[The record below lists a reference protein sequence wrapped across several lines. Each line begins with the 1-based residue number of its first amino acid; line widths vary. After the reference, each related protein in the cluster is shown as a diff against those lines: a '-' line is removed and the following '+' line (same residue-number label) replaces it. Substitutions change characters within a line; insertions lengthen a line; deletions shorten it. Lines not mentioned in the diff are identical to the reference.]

1 MKQSKG
7 MKNNQNDIKDTK
19 QGKSRVMRRK
29 GKKPYANKDKSDD
42 KIRIEEDNTDVLSNR
57 SRFGNPNW
65 YFTDKVLAEQTA
77 QFSFQDFIG
86 AGTLLDN
93 GVTLPSIMTIS
104 LNPSADNSLAGYA
117 GISTATLMAR
127 KLYNSL
133 ANTSG
138 RTQNYAPQD
147 VFTLLLALGEI
158 ISYASY
164 LKRALGVAFT
174 YNVRNRD
181 FPSKIIDSMG
191 INSSDLFAN
200 LNRYRVELNTLLTQ
214 INKIPFPAN
223 IAWFDK
229 CNAIY
234 EGIFQDNMSP
244 MSQIYMLIPATTWI
258 LDESSYEEG
267 TVLRTLPVTVESLT
281 NYAPV
286 TRNMSSHIS
295 NLRTMIQALL
305 TSTTLNYIYG
315 DILNYSS
322 KFNVKLLYMNMI
334 EDSYT
339 VMPQYDQEVLL
350 HIHNM
355 TLIGSTI
362 IDLSGDRVPSKPIL
376 ATYTP
381 YNDVFPDVNNNSI
394 IYNPVFRT
402 TNTAEELQ
410 AFQLGMMNIVDFPFG
425 APDLVGKIESTRF
438 QIRTDIGIGEGDKS
452 LAFINDSGAIGG
464 IVATVLPD
472 HYPVRLNLYAP
483 DQQPLTLET
492 TYRINSVTQPIGH
505 YFTKFDNAPLLYVV
519 NTETGMPY
527 VFGDVNYYT
536 NLPGSILSRMC
547 NLTYQSLFELR

>member
-1 MKQSKG
+1 MKENSKEN
-7 MKNNQNDIKDTK
+7 KRNKFRKDIRK
-19 QGKSRVMRRK
+19 K
-29 GKKPYANKDKSDD
+29 GKKPYHNQDKSDD
-42 KIRIEEDNTDVLSNR
+42 NIKIEEDSSDVLKNR

-93 GVTLPSIMTIS
+93 GLTLPSIMTIS

-158 ISYASY
+158 ISYVSY

-174 YNVRNRD
+174 YNIRNRD
-181 FPSKIIDSMG
+181 FPTKIIEAMR

-200 LNRYRVELNTLLTQ
+200 LNKYRVELNTLLTQ

-229 CNAIY
+229 CNALY

-244 MSQIYMLIPATTWI
+244 MSQIYMMIPATTWK
-258 LDESSYEEG
+258 LDEESYNQG
-267 TVLRTLPVTVESLT
+267 SVLRTLPVTVSSISSYT
-281 NYAPV
+281 PS
-286 TRNMSSHIS
+286 TRNFSTHIS
-295 NLRTMIQALL
+295 QLRDMVQALL

-315 DILNYSS
+315 DILNYAS
-322 KFNVKLLYMNMI
+322 KFGTKLLYMNVI

-355 TLIGSTI
+355 ILIGSTT
-362 IDLSGDRVPSKPIL
+362 IDISGTREPATPIY

-394 IYNPVFRT
+394 VYNPVFSCEY
-402 TNTAEELQ
+402 TAQQITDMKIGL
-410 AFQLGMMNIVDFPFG
+410 MNVVDFPFG
-425 APDLVGKIESTRF
+425 VPDLIGKIESTRF
-438 QIRTDIGIGEGDKS
+438 QIRTDIGLNEGDKS
-452 LAFINDSGAIGG
+452 LAFLPDESIAG

-472 HYPVRLNLYAP
+472 HYPVYIQCYAP
-483 DQQPLTLET
+483 NATWSINRTYINISVNT
-492 TYRINSVTQPIGH
+492 TQAHFI
-505 YFTKFDNAPLLYVV
+505 TKFDNAPLLYVTSSESPMLGLV
-519 NTETGMPY
+519 
-527 VFGDVNYYT
+527 GDVNYYT
-536 NLPGSILSRMC
+536 NLPSDILSRMC
-547 NLTYQSLFELR
+547 NITYQSLFELR

>member
-1 MKQSKG
+1 MEKE
-7 MKNNQNDIKDTK
+7 IKK
-19 QGKSRVMRRK
+19 EIKRRNSRRK
-29 GKKPYANKDKSDD
+29 GKKPYINKDKSDD
-42 KIRIEEDNTDVLSNR
+42 KIKIEEDNSDILKNR

-65 YFTDKVLAEQTA
+65 YFTDKALAEQTA

-86 AGTLLDN
+86 SGTLIDN
-93 GVTLPSIMTIS
+93 GVTLPSIMTIL

-158 ISYASY
+158 ISYVSY

-181 FPSKIIDSMG
+181 FPSKVIDCMG

-200 LNRYRVELNTLLTQ
+200 LNKYRVELNTLLTQ

-229 CNAIY
+229 CNALY

-244 MSQIYMLIPATTWI
+244 MSQIYVMNPATTWI
-258 LDESSYEEG
+258 LDESSYEQG
-267 TVLRTLPVTVESLT
+267 TVLRTVPVTVSAVN
-281 NYAPV
+281 NYNTV
-286 TRNMSSHIS
+286 TRNFGTHIS
-295 NLRTMIQALL
+295 QLRDMIQALL

-322 KFNVKLLYMNMI
+322 KFGTKLLYMNII
-334 EDSYT
+334 EDNYS
-339 VMPQYDQEVLL
+339 VVPQYDQEVLL

-355 TLIGSTI
+355 ILLGPTTVDGSN
-362 IDLSGDRVPSKPIL
+362 DRIPYKPL
-376 ATYTP
+376 YATYTP
-381 YNDVFPDVNNNSI
+381 YNDVFPDVENNSI
-394 IYNPVFRT
+394 VYNPVFYT
-402 TNTAEELQ
+402 DQTADQLRELEIG
-410 AFQLGMMNIVDFPFG
+410 LMNIVDFPFG

-438 QIRTDIGIGEGDKS
+438 QIRNDVGLGQGDKS
-452 LAFINDSGAIGG
+452 LAFRNEAGDIIGL
-464 IVATVLPD
+464 VATVLPD
-472 HYPVRLNLYAP
+472 HYPVRIVAYSP
-483 DQQPLTLET
+483 DGNVFLTSRSYSLAVNNN
-492 TYRINSVTQPIGH
+492 IAH
-505 YFTKFDNAPLLYVV
+505 YLTKFDNAPLLYLTQ
-519 NTETGMPY
+519 TETGING
-527 VFGDVNYYT
+527 VVGDINYYT
-536 NLPGSILSRMC
+536 NLPSDILSRMC
-547 NLTYQSLFELR
+547 NLVYQSLFELR

>member
-1 MKQSKG
+1 MEKENKRESK
-7 MKNNQNDIKDTK
+7 KRNLRK
-19 QGKSRVMRRK
+19 K
-29 GKKPYANKDKSDD
+29 GKRPYINHDKSDD
-42 KIRIEEDNTDVLSNR
+42 KIRIEEDNSDVLKNR

-65 YFTDKVLAEQTA
+65 YFTDKALAEQTA

-86 AGTLLDN
+86 SGTLVDN
-93 GVTLPSIMTIS
+93 GVTLPSVMSIQ

-158 ISYASY
+158 ISYVSY

-181 FPSKIIDSMG
+181 FPSKILNCMG
-191 INSSDLFAN
+191 INADDLFAN
-200 LNRYRVELNTLLTQ
+200 LNKYRVQLNTLLTQ

-229 CNAIY
+229 CNALY

-244 MSQIYMLIPATTWI
+244 MSQIYIMNPATTWL
-258 LDESSYEEG
+258 LDEESYEQG
-267 TVLRTLPVTVESLT
+267 TVLRTIPVTATSLN
-281 NYAPV
+281 NYAISI
-286 TRNMSSHIS
+286 RNFNEHIS
-295 NLRTMIQALL
+295 SLRSMIQALL

-322 KFNVKLLYMNMI
+322 KFNVKLLYMNII
-334 EDSYT
+334 EDSYS

-355 TLIGSTI
+355 LLIGS
-362 IDLSGDRVPSKPIL
+362 PIVDIAGNRTPATPIY

-381 YNDVFPDVNNNSI
+381 YNDVFPDVDNNSV
-394 IYNPVFRT
+394 IYNPVFYV
-402 TNTAEELQ
+402 NQSAEVLEGEQ
-410 AFQLGMMNIVDFPFG
+410 VGMMNVVDFPFG
-425 APDLVGKIESTRF
+425 TPDLIGKIESTRF
-438 QIRTDIGIGEGDKS
+438 QIRNDVGLGEGDKS
-452 LAFINDSGAIGG
+452 LAFTDTSGNIAGL
-464 IVATVLPD
+464 VATVLPD
-472 HYPVRLNLYAP
+472 HYPVRITMYAP
-483 DQQPLTLET
+483 NDGEYAFNKSWT
-492 TYRINSVTQPIGH
+492 NSLNTNMVH
-505 YFTKFDNAPLLYVV
+505 YISKFDNAPLLYIVSS
-519 NTETGMPY
+519 ETGPTGLI
-527 VFGDVNYYT
+527 GDVNYYT
-536 NLPGSILSRMC
+536 NLPSDILSRMC
-547 NLTYQSLFELR
+547 NLVYQSLFELR

>member
-1 MKQSKG
+1 MKQSKDEKKVNNIK
-7 MKNNQNDIKDTK
+7 KNIRK
-19 QGKSRVMRRK
+19 K
-29 GKKPYANKDKSDD
+29 GKKPYINKDKSDD
-42 KIRIEEDNTDVLSNR
+42 KIKIEEDNSDVLTNR

-65 YFTDKVLAEQTA
+65 YFVDKTLAEQTA

-86 AGTLLDN
+86 SGTLLNN
-93 GVTLPSIMTIS
+93 GVTLPSIMTIG

-158 ISYASY
+158 ISYSSY
-164 LKRALGVAFT
+164 LKRALGVAYT

-181 FPSKIIDSMG
+181 FPSKIIDVMG
-191 INSSDLFAN
+191 IDSADLFAN

-214 INKIPFPAN
+214 VNKIPFPAN

-229 CNAIY
+229 CNALY

-244 MSQIYMLIPATTWI
+244 MSQIYIMVPATTWI
-258 LDESSYEEG
+258 LDESSYEQG
-267 TVLRTLPVTVESLT
+267 TVLRTIPVTINSFN
-281 NYAPV
+281 NYALL
-286 TRNMSSHIS
+286 T
-295 NLRTMIQALL
+295 RTMRNHIDTLRSMVQALL

-315 DILNYSS
+315 DILNYAS

-334 EDSYT
+334 EDNYS

-355 TLIGSTI
+355 MLIGSPA
-362 IDLSGDRVPSKPIL
+362 IDISGERIPTAPIL
-376 ATYTP
+376 ANYTP

-394 IYNPVFRT
+394 IYNPVFKINRT
-402 TNTAEELQ
+402 AADLISM
-410 AFQLGMMNIVDFPFG
+410 QLGLMDIVDFPFG
-425 APDLVGKIESTRF
+425 VPDLIGKIEATRF
-438 QIRTDIGIGEGDKS
+438 QIRNDIGIGEGDKS
-452 LAFINDSGAIGG
+452 LAYINDTDIAG

-472 HYPVRLNLYAP
+472 HYPVSINMYSP
-483 DQQPLTLET
+483 DGGTFTSDT
-492 TYRINSVTQPIGH
+492 TFRTSVTNRFNH
-505 YFTKFDNAPLLYVV
+505 YLTKFDNAPIIYTA
-519 NTETGMPY
+519 NTETGIDN
-527 VFGDVNYYT
+527 VLGDVNYYT
-536 NLPGSILSRMC
+536 NLPGDVLSRMC
-547 NLTYQSLFELR
+547 NITYQSLFELR

>member
-1 MKQSKG
+1 MKKEEKKISKNIRKKG
-7 MKNNQNDIKDTK
+7 
-19 QGKSRVMRRK
+19 RR
-29 GKKPYANKDKSDD
+29 PYNNKDKSDD
-42 KIRIEEDNTDVLSNR
+42 KIKIEEDNSDVLSNR

-65 YFTDKVLAEQTA
+65 YFTDKTLAEQTA

-86 AGTLLDN
+86 SGTLTDT

-158 ISYASY
+158 VSYVSY

-181 FPSKIIDSMG
+181 FPSKIIDCMG
-191 INSSDLFAN
+191 INSSDLFQN
-200 LNRYRVELNTLLTQ
+200 LNKYRVELNTILTQ
-214 INKIPFPAN
+214 INKVPFPAN

-229 CNAIY
+229 CNALY

-244 MSQIYMLIPATTWI
+244 MSQIYIMIPATTWI
-258 LDESSYEEG
+258 LDEQSYDQG
-267 TVLRTLPVTVESLT
+267 TMLSTLPVTVHSIN
-281 NYAPV
+281 NYSSV
-286 TRNMSSHIS
+286 IRNFGTHLS
-295 NLRTMIQALL
+295 NLRSMVQALL

-315 DILNYSS
+315 DILNYAT
-322 KFNVKLLYMNMI
+322 KFGTKLLYFNTI
-334 EDSYT
+334 EDSYS

-355 TLIGSTI
+355 LLIGSPAVDI
-362 IDLSGDRVPSKPIL
+362 SGTRVPATPIL

-394 IYNPVFRT
+394 IYNPVF
-402 TNTAEELQ
+402 NSEPNAQSLIDQ
-410 AFQLGMMNIVDFPFG
+410 GIGYMNIVDFPFG

-438 QIRTDIGIGEGDKS
+438 QIRNDVGTNSGEKS
-452 LAFINDSGAIGG
+452 LAYINSSGDIAG

-472 HYPVRLNLYAP
+472 HYPVRITGYSPNGDTFATNRSYTTALNNQL
-483 DQQPLTLET
+483 
-492 TYRINSVTQPIGH
+492 IH
-505 YFTKFDNAPLLYVV
+505 YLTKFDNAPLMYITS
-519 NTETGMPY
+519 TETSISH
-527 VFGDVNYYT
+527 VIGDVNYYT
-536 NLPGSILSRMC
+536 NLPSDVLSRMC

>member
-1 MKQSKG
+1 MKKKEELYDK
-7 MKNNQNDIKDTK
+7 KNEKLNKLKKNIRK
-19 QGKSRVMRRK
+19 K
-29 GKKPYANKDKSDD
+29 GKRPYNNKDKSDD
-42 KIRIEEDNTDVLSNR
+42 NIKIEQDNSDVLSNR

-65 YFTDKVLAEQTA
+65 YFVDKTLAEQTA

-86 AGTLLDN
+86 SGTLINN

-164 LKRALGVAFT
+164 LKRALGVAYT
-174 YNVRNRD
+174 YNIRNRD
-181 FPSKIIDSMG
+181 FPSKIIDVMG
-191 INSSDLFAN
+191 INSTDLFAN
-200 LNRYRVELNTLLTQ
+200 LNKYRVELNTLLTQ
-214 INKIPFPAN
+214 VNKIPFPAN

-229 CNAIY
+229 CNALY

-244 MSQIYMLIPATTWI
+244 MSQIYILKPATTWI
-258 LDESSYEEG
+258 LDESSYEQG
-267 TVLRTLPVTVESLT
+267 TVLRTIPVSTNSFN
-281 NYAPV
+281 NYAPS
-286 TRNMSSHIS
+286 TRNMSAHIS
-295 NLRTMIQALL
+295 SLRDMIQALL

-315 DILNYSS
+315 DILNYAS

-355 TLIGSTI
+355 LLLGAPTVDISEKREPST
-362 IDLSGDRVPSKPIL
+362 PIL

-394 IYNPVFRT
+394 IYNPVFKV
-402 TNTAEELQ
+402 TNTANELI
-410 AFQLGMMNIVDFPFG
+410 GMAPGLMDIVDFPFG
-425 APDLVGKIESTRF
+425 VPDLVGKIEATRF
-438 QIRTDIGIGEGDKS
+438 QIRNDIGVGEGEKS
-452 LAFINDSGAIGG
+452 LAYINDNDIAG

-472 HYPVRLNLYAP
+472 HYPVRISMYAP
-483 DQQPLTLET
+483 DGT
-492 TYRINSVTQPIGH
+492 TSIVDTSFKTSISINLSH
-505 YFTKFDNAPLLYVV
+505 FLSKFDNAPLIYYT
-519 NTETGMPY
+519 NTETGISY

-536 NLPGSILSRMC
+536 NLPGDILSRMC
-547 NLTYQSLFELR
+547 NITYQSLFELR

>member
-1 MKQSKG
+1 MKQSKDER
-7 MKNNQNDIKDTK
+7 KSNI
-19 QGKSRVMRRK
+19 KSRANKNIRRK
-29 GKKPYANKDKSDD
+29 GKKPYHNADKSDD
-42 KIRIEEDNTDVLSNR
+42 NIKIEEDKSDVLTNR

-65 YFTDKVLAEQTA
+65 YFTDKTLAEQTA

-86 AGTLLDN
+86 AGTLVDN
-93 GVTLPSIMTIS
+93 GVTLPSIMTIA

-181 FPSKIIDSMG
+181 FPSKIIESMG
-191 INSSDLFAN
+191 INANDLFAN
-200 LNRYRVELNTLLTQ
+200 LNRYRVEINTLLTQ
-214 INKIPFPAN
+214 INKVPFPAN

-229 CNAIY
+229 CNALY

-244 MSQIYMLIPATTWI
+244 MSQVYMMIPATTWI

-267 TVLRTLPVTVESLT
+267 TVLRTLPVAANTIT
-281 NYAPV
+281 DYNIV

-295 NLRTMIQALL
+295 NLRSMVQALL

-315 DILNYSS
+315 DILNYAS

-355 TLIGSTI
+355 ILIGSPI
-362 IDLSGDRVPSKPIL
+362 VDISGNREPSKPIL

-381 YNDVFPDVNNNSI
+381 YNDVFPDVDENSI
-394 IYNPVFRT
+394 QYNPVFKT
-402 TNTAEELQ
+402 SYTAEELTNMQ
-410 AFQLGMMNIVDFPFG
+410 VGLMDIVDFPFG
-425 APDLVGKIESTRF
+425 VPDLIGKIEATRF
-438 QIRTDIGIGEGDKS
+438 QIRTDIGLGQGDKS
-452 LAFINDSGAIGG
+452 LAFLDDENIAG

-472 HYPVRLNLYAP
+472 HYPVYINMYSPSGPTRIDTTFRVGLAP
-483 DQQPLTLET
+483 VQL
-492 TYRINSVTQPIGH
+492 H
-505 YFTKFDNAPLLYVV
+505 YLTKFDNAPLVYLTSSETSV
-519 NTETGMPY
+519 NA
-527 VFGDVNYYT
+527 VIGDVNYYT
-536 NLPGSILSRMC
+536 NLPSDILSRMC

>member
-1 MKQSKG
+1 MKQNKDE
-7 MKNNQNDIKDTK
+7 KKLNKIKDLK
-19 QGKSRVMRRK
+19 KNIRKRGKR
-29 GKKPYANKDKSDD
+29 PYNNKDKSDD
-42 KIRIEEDNTDVLSNR
+42 KIKIEEDNSDILTNR

-65 YFTDKVLAEQTA
+65 YFVDKTLAEQTA

-86 AGTLLDN
+86 AGTLLNN
-93 GVTLPSIMTIS
+93 GVVLPSIMTIS

-127 KLYNSL
+127 KLYNTL

-164 LKRALGVAFT
+164 LKRALGVAYT
-174 YNVRNRD
+174 YNIRNRD
-181 FPSKIIDSMG
+181 FPSKIIDVMG

-214 INKIPFPAN
+214 VNKIPFPAN

-229 CNAIY
+229 CNALY

-244 MSQIYMLIPATTWI
+244 MSQIYIMIPATTWI

-267 TVLRTLPVTVESLT
+267 TVLRTIPVTVNSFNNYSSL
-281 NYAPV
+281 

-295 NLRTMIQALL
+295 TLRSMIQALL

-315 DILNYSS
+315 DILNYTS

-334 EDSYT
+334 EDNYT

-355 TLIGSTI
+355 MLLGSPTVDI
-362 IDLSGDRVPSKPIL
+362 ADRKPATPIL
-376 ATYTP
+376 STYTP

-394 IYNPVFRT
+394 VYNPIFRST
-402 TNTAEELQ
+402 LSAQELTDRQ
-410 AFQLGMMNIVDFPFG
+410 IGLMDIVDFPFG
-425 APDLVGKIESTRF
+425 VPDLIGKIEATRF
-438 QIRTDIGIGEGDKS
+438 QIRNDIGVGEGDKS
-452 LAFINDSGAIGG
+452 LAFINDTDIAG

-472 HYPVRLNLYAP
+472 HYPVRIKMYAP
-483 DQQPLTLET
+483 GGDNNVFEFDNTWSLTASS
-492 TYRINSVTQPIGH
+492 RFAHFI
-505 YFTKFDNAPLLYVV
+505 TKFDNAPLIYIN
-519 NTETGMPY
+519 NTETGMNH
-527 VFGDVNYYT
+527 VIGDVNYYT
-536 NLPGSILSRMC
+536 NLPSDILSRMC
-547 NLTYQSLFELR
+547 NITYQSLFELR

>member
-1 MKQSKG
+1 MKRKEEEKKISKER
-7 MKNNQNDIKDTK
+7 KNIRK
-19 QGKSRVMRRK
+19 K
-29 GKKPYANKDKSDD
+29 GKRPYNNKDKSDD
-42 KIRIEEDNTDVLSNR
+42 NIKIEQDNSDVLSNR

-86 AGTLLDN
+86 SGTLLNN

-158 ISYASY
+158 ISYVSY
-164 LKRALGVAFT
+164 LKRALGVAYT
-174 YNVRNRD
+174 YNIRNRD
-181 FPSKIIDSMG
+181 FPTKIIESMG
-191 INSSDLFAN
+191 INPTDLFAN
-200 LNRYRVELNTLLTQ
+200 LNRYRVEINTLLTQ

-234 EGIFQDNMSP
+234 EGIFQDNLSP

-258 LDESSYEEG
+258 LDETSYEEG
-267 TVLRTLPVTVESLT
+267 SVLYTLPVTATSVS
-281 NYAPV
+281 NYVV
-286 TRNMSSHIS
+286 TVRNMSSHIS
-295 NLRTMIQALL
+295 NLRSMIQALL

-315 DILNYSS
+315 DILNYAS

-334 EDSYT
+334 EDSYS

-355 TLIGSTI
+355 ILMGSPTVDI
-362 IDLSGDRVPSKPIL
+362 SEDRVPVKPIL
-376 ATYTP
+376 AEYTP
-381 YNDVFPDVNNNSI
+381 YNDVFPNVNENSI
-394 IYNPVFRT
+394 RYNPVFKT
-402 TNTAEELQ
+402 PSGLTAQNLIDL
-410 AFQLGMMNIVDFPFG
+410 QLGLMDIVDFPFG
-425 APDLVGKIESTRF
+425 APDLVGKIEATRF
-438 QIRTDIGIGEGDKS
+438 QLRNDIGIGEGEKS
-452 LAFINDSGAIGG
+452 IAYTDDLGSFAGL
-464 IVATVLPD
+464 VATVLPD
-472 HYPVRLNLYAP
+472 HYPTRVTMYAP
-483 DQQPLTLET
+483 DNGKSAFDV
-492 TYRINSVTQPIGH
+492 TYRKDNISLEHLH
-505 YFTKFDNAPLLYVV
+505 YLTKFDNAPMIYVT
-519 NTETGMPY
+519 NTESGMSQ
-527 VFGDVNYYT
+527 VIGDVNYYT
-536 NLPGSILSRMC
+536 NLPSDILSRMC
-547 NLTYQSLFELR
+547 NITYQSLFELR

>member
-1 MKQSKG
+1 MKKDDNNKSKDLKRG
-7 MKNNQNDIKDTK
+7 MNKRR
-19 QGKSRVMRRK
+19 GKR
-29 GKKPYANKDKSDD
+29 PYNNKDKSDD
-42 KIRIEEDNTDVLSNR
+42 KIRIEEDNSDVLSNK

-65 YFTDKVLAEQTA
+65 YFTDKILAEQTA

-86 AGTLLDN
+86 SGTLLDN

-174 YNVRNRD
+174 YNIRNRD
-181 FPSKIIDSMG
+181 YPTKIIESMG
-191 INSSDLFAN
+191 IDADDLFAN

-214 INKIPFPAN
+214 VNKVPFPAN

-229 CNAIY
+229 CNALY
-234 EGIFQDNMSP
+234 EGIFQDNLSP
-244 MSQIYMLIPATTWI
+244 MSQTYIMLPATTWL
-258 LDESSYEEG
+258 LDEDSYDEG
-267 TVLRTLPVTVESLT
+267 TVLRTIPVTATSLT
-281 NYAPV
+281 NYRV
-286 TRNMSSHIS
+286 NQKTFSSHLA
-295 NLRTMIQALL
+295 NLRLMVQALL

-315 DILNYSS
+315 DILNYAS
-322 KFNVKLLYMNMI
+322 KFNVKLLYMNTI
-334 EDSYT
+334 EDNYT

-355 TLIGSTI
+355 LLIGSPTVDI
-362 IDLSGDRVPSKPIL
+362 SGSRVPATPIL

-381 YNDVFPDVNNNSI
+381 YNDVFPDVDNNSI
-394 IYNPVFRT
+394 VYNPVFG
-402 TNTAEELQ
+402 ADYSAQDLQ
-410 AFQLGMMNIVDFPFG
+410 SFHIGLMNVVDFPFG

-438 QIRTDIGIGEGDKS
+438 QIRNDVGAGEGDKS
-452 LAFINDSGAIGG
+452 LAFTSDTNIAG

-472 HYPVRLNLYAP
+472 HYPVFITMLAP
-483 DQQPLTLET
+483 ENGIFMMNKSYVQS
-492 TYRINSVTQPIGH
+492 ISANIAH
-505 YFTKFDNAPLLYVV
+505 YLSKFDNAPLVYNV
-519 NTETGMPY
+519 NTELGLSH
-527 VFGDVNYYT
+527 VIGDVNYYT
-536 NLPGSILSRMC
+536 NLPSQILSRMC
-547 NLTYQSLFELR
+547 NLTYQALFELR